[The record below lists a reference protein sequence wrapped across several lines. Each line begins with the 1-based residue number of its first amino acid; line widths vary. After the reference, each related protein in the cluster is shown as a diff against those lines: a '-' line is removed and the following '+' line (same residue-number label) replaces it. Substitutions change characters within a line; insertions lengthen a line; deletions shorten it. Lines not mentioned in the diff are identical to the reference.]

1 MSTSGGHVYTLSSLD
16 GNGRLNLSSS
26 KQFWKSLKYLN
37 KQSSSVIIFWKSLKY
52 LIFCTNPKQSE
63 HCTDPEKA
71 SILNSYFNECFN
83 HTAPLISLKY
93 SALAQ
98 CMSDTTLFLV
108 SLNFAKWSGL
118 PDFLALLNSVFRH
131 LIDFTRFLFSQG
143 KLWRRG
149 GSTLL
154 GMLSSII
161 ELFHFTQQPGFSQN
175 FENNSYRWKWNQL
188 CWKESHD
195 ENKIDKRLKPDK
207 AGKQQKLDGLRSNFT
222 N

>member
-1 MSTSGGHVYTLSSLD
+1 MEDWTFQAVSSFGSHSNIWINSHL
-16 GNGRLNLSSS
+16 LSSS
-26 KQFWKSLKYLN
+26 FGSHWN
-37 KQSSSVIIFWKSLKY
+37 ISSSVPTLNSLNIA
-52 LIFCTNPKQSE
+52 LIQKKPAC
-63 HCTDPEKA
+63 
-71 SILNSYFNECFN
+71 ILNSYFNECFN

-131 LIDFTRFLFSQG
+131 LIDFTRFLFNQG

-161 ELFHFTQQPGFSQN
+161 ELFHFTQQLGLSQN

-207 AGKQQKLDGLRSNFT
+207 AGKQQKLDSLRSNFT